1 MCVRPIMSSTDSP
14 IFASQLERDIL
25 RSLCSGNIDA
35 AGWKREFARLAT
47 HEWRDPEHKVVYDAL
62 GSIRSAD
69 SKTRR
74 DELPAQVTR
83 MGFPDVD
90 FGKYFDGDNLP
101 NVPLDRLIDRLETTE
116 DS

>member
-1 MCVRPIMSSTDSP
+1 MSSTDSP
-14 IFASQLERDIL
+14 IFASQIERDIL
-25 RSLCSGNIDA
+25 RFLCSTDIDSDD
-35 AGWKREFARLAT
+35 WKRFLARLGA
-47 HEWRDPEHKVVYDAL
+47 HEWRDPEHKVIYDAL

-69 SKTRR
+69 PKTRR

-90 FGKYFDGDNLP
+90 FEKYFDPDGLP

>member
-1 MCVRPIMSSTDSP
+1 MSSADSP

-25 RSLCSGNIDA
+25 RSLCSADIDPVN
-35 AGWKREFARLAT
+35 WKREFARLAT
-47 HEWRDPEHKVVYDAL
+47 HEWRDPEHKVIYDAL
-62 GSIRSAD
+62 GAIRSTD

-74 DELPAQVTR
+74 DELPGQVTR

-90 FGKYFDGDNLP
+90 FGKYVDADDLP

>member
-1 MCVRPIMSSTDSP
+1 MSSSESP
-14 IFASQLERDIL
+14 IFASQIERDIL
-25 RSLCSGNIDA
+25 RSLCASSIDTA
-35 AGWKREFARLAT
+35 NWKRVLSRLAA
-47 HEWRDPEHKVVYDAL
+47 HEWRDPEHKVIYDAL
-62 GSIRSAD
+62 GAIRSAD

-90 FGKYFDGDNLP
+90 FGKYFDSEGLP
-101 NVPLDRLIDRLETTE
+101 KVPVDRLIDRLESTE

>member
-1 MCVRPIMSSTDSP
+1 MSSSESP
-14 IFASQLERDIL
+14 IFASQIERDVL
-25 RSLCSGNIDA
+25 RSLCSGAIDSA
-35 AGWKREFARLAT
+35 DWKRILARLGA
-47 HEWRDPEHKVVYDAL
+47 HEWRDPEHKVIFDAL
-62 GSIRSAD
+62 GSIRSND

-90 FGKYFDGDNLP
+90 FGKYFDADRLP
-101 NVPLDRLIDRLETTE
+101 NAPLDQLIDRLETTE

>member
-1 MCVRPIMSSTDSP
+1 MSSTDSP
-14 IFASQLERDIL
+14 IFASQIERDIL
-25 RSLCSGNIDA
+25 RSLCSNNVDPA
-35 AGWKREFARLAT
+35 NWKREFARLAT
-47 HEWRDPEHKVVYDAL
+47 HEWRDPEHKVIYDAL

-69 SKTRR
+69 SKARR

-90 FGKYFDGDNLP
+90 FEKYFDADGLP
-101 NVPLDRLIDRLETTE
+101 NVPVDRLIDRLAPTQ